1 MYCKMLDVQCPPKVF
16 EHHAR
21 FVDALFPPPPPY
33 TMLLYAYKMNENGE
47 MSWKSASHVLEH
59 VHPSP
64 QHCLRGE
71 RGAVCLENY
80 NMVENINMQPMET
93 CCSNYFWRPL

>member
-1 MYCKMLDVQCPPKVF
+1 
-16 EHHAR
+16 
-21 FVDALFPPPPPY
+21 
-33 TMLLYAYKMNENGE
+33 

-71 RGAVCLENY
+71 GGAVCLENY
-80 NMVENINMQPMET
+80 NEVENINM
-93 CCSNYFWRPL
+93 

>member
-1 MYCKMLDVQCPPKVF
+1 
-16 EHHAR
+16 
-21 FVDALFPPPPPY
+21 
-33 TMLLYAYKMNENGE
+33 

-71 RGAVCLENY
+71 GGLSARNLQYGGKYKCAANGNLQFQLLLAAIVAIS
-80 NMVENINMQPMET
+80 MV
-93 CCSNYFWRPL
+93 L